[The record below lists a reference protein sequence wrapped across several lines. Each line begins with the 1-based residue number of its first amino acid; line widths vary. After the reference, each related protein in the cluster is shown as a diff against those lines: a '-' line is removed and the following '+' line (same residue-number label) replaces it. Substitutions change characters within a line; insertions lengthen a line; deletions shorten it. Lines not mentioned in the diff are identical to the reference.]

1 MGACC
6 PACRTEVR
14 LFGLGFVGS
23 GLSAG
28 IYCTKSFESFPRRQG
43 TPSPQNAVAV
53 AAAGME
59 GSSQG
64 IKERELLAGLF
75 PKGPI
80 AQ

>member
-6 PACRTEVR
+6 PACSTEVL

-23 GLSAG
+23 GPSAG

-43 TPSPQNAVAV
+43 IPSPQNVVAVAV
-53 AAAGME
+53 AGRE
-59 GSSQG
+59 SSSQG

-80 AQ
+80 AL